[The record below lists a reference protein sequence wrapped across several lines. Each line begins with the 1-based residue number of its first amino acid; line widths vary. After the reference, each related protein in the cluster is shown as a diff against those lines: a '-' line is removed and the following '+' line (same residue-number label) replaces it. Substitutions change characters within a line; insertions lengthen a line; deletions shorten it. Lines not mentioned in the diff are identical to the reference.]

1 MRAGLLRSLIGA
13 AALGMAS
20 GAGAADTPV
29 VVAATVAPI
38 ADLVRHVGGARV
50 TVNGLIPPGVDSHT
64 YEPVPSDARL
74 LSQADIVIANGLHL
88 ETSILALAEGVRQ
101 AQAPVVL
108 LGDRALG
115 RDEWQFDFSFPQE
128 AGNPNPHLWM
138 SVMLAMRY
146 AELVRNALVEVDP
159 AHRDVY
165 EANTVALMAELS
177 RLDATI
183 FACVAT
189 IPQDRRKLVTY
200 HDAFAYFAARYGMEV
215 IAAVQPADF
224 AEPSAQ
230 DVARIIGQVR
240 GLGIPAIFGSEVF
253 PSAVLEQIARESGAA
268 YVVEVR
274 DDALP
279 GAPGEPDH
287 SYPGMMVHNVRAI
300 TAALGG
306 DPACLDGLRS

>member
-1 MRAGLLRSLIGA
+1 LVGSTLVFGA
-13 AALGMAS
+13 EARTVL
-20 GAGAADTPV
+20 
-29 VVAATVAPI
+29 VATTVAPI
-38 ADLVRHVGGARV
+38 TDIVERVGGDKV
-50 TVNGLIPPGVDSHT
+50 TVSPIIPPGVDSHT

-74 LSQADIVIANGLHL
+74 LSQADLIVANGLHL
-88 ETSILALAEGVRQ
+88 ETSLLSLAEAVRRPQ
-101 AQAPVVL
+101 TPVLL

-115 RDEWQFDFSFPQE
+115 RDEWRFDFSFPEE

-146 AELVRNALVEVDP
+146 AELVRNALVQADP
-159 AHRDVY
+159 DNRLTYD
-165 EANTVALMAELS
+165 ANTIALMAQLS

-183 FACVAT
+183 FACVST
-189 IPQDRRKLVTY
+189 IPPERRKLVTY
-200 HDAFAYFAARYGMEV
+200 HDAFAYFATRYGMAV

-230 DVARIIGQVR
+230 DVAAIIKQVR
-240 GLGIPAIFGSEVF
+240 DHGVPAIFGSEVF
-253 PSAVLEQIARESGAA
+253 PSSVLEQIAREAGAA

-279 GAPGEPDH
+279 GTPGAAEH
-287 SYPGMMVHNVRAI
+287 SYAGMMVHNVRAI

-306 DPACLDGLRS
+306 DPSCMDDMRS

>member
-1 MRAGLLRSLIGA
+1 MRAGLLRSLVGA
-13 AALGMAS
+13 AALALAGS
-20 GAGAADTPV
+20 AGAAETPV
-29 VVAATVAPI
+29 VVAGAGAPG
-38 ADLVRHVGGARV
+38 APPRRPVGGARV
-50 TVNGLIPPGVDSHT
+50 TVNALIPPGVDSHT
-64 YEPVPSDARL
+64 YEPVPSDASL
-74 LSQADIVIANGLHL
+74 LSRADIIIANGLHL
-88 ETSILALAEGVRQ
+88 ETSILALADSVRR
-101 AQAPVVL
+101 AETPLVL

-146 AELVRNALVEVDP
+146 AELIRNALVEADP
-159 AHRDVY
+159 AHRDIY
-165 EANTVALMAELS
+165 EDNTVALMAELS

-189 IPQDRRKLVTY
+189 IPPDRRKLVTY

-230 DVARIIGQVR
+230 DVAGIIEQVR
-240 GLGIPAIFGSEVF
+240 ALAIPAIFGSEVF
-253 PSAVLEQIARESGAA
+253 PSTVLEQIARESGAA

-274 DDALP
+274 DDELP
-279 GAPGEPDH
+279 GAPGEADH
-287 SYPGMMVHNVRAI
+287 SYLGMMVHNVRAI